1 MAIELNHFL
10 AIVVLLCCVA
20 AATGVAWSVLSKSG
34 STPEVVLEKAEIG
47 SSSRTSS
54 ISRESK
60 AQAKQKDAVTVNPD
74 FSAARQLSLSD
85 SGSNDSGPAA
95 VSPLRR
101 AAGIAAVGSW
111 PEARWSK
118 VFDASLPKKAIAVI
132 LEVISASRRQKQR
145 E

>member
-10 AIVVLLCCVA
+10 AIVLLLCCVA
-20 AATGVAWSVLSKSG
+20 AAAAVAWSALSKSG
-34 STPEVVLEKAEIG
+34 STPEVVLGKAEIG
-47 SSSRTSS
+47 NSSRTSS
-54 ISRESK
+54 VSREYK
-60 AQAKQKDAVTVNPD
+60 AQGKHKDAVTDSPD
-74 FSAARQLSLSD
+74 FSAGRQFSLSD

-101 AAGIAAVGSW
+101 SAGIAAVGSW

-118 VFDASLPKKAIAVI
+118 VFDASLPLKAIAVI

-145 E
+145 A